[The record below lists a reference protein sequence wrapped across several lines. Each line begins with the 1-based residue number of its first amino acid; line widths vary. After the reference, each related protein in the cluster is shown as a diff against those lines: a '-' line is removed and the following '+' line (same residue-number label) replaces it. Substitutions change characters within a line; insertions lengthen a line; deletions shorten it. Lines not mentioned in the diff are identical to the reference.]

1 VRRNSPFYDAEI
13 DPLPKSCDGRA
24 KLSHPTTPFESKGN
38 SFNEAVGFVLMNFLK
53 GMVFMLIES
62 LESRCH
68 FAADPLAGASSV
80 GIHMGF
86 EGSTLRITT
95 LDADNVV
102 RVWKDGIYLQLDI
115 RSSAFD
121 NRGNPISARQQN
133 RYDYDKVRK
142 IVIDAGAGNDS
153 IEISSKIKAHA
164 TVYGGAGLDGITT
177 GSGNDK
183 IYGGDGTDY
192 LTGNAGDDFLDGG
205 DGDDYLRAIGGNDS
219 LWGNTGNDRLI
230 VESLGHRINGGPG
243 RDTATL
249 RDAPTRIERVERFT
263 QEDYDLVPVAS
274 APHAR
279 IEAVNVSS
287 KGVVSMDVFGN
298 GIRYAYTV
306 GLQHN
311 TGRVNVN
318 LLPYRFIEPAGS
330 IVTYVQTQ
338 TISLGKLGSDYNT
351 IILRVSGVEV
361 DRASL
366 TMV

>member
-1 VRRNSPFYDAEI
+1 
-13 DPLPKSCDGRA
+13 
-24 KLSHPTTPFESKGN
+24 
-38 SFNEAVGFVLMNFLK
+38 
-53 GMVFMLIES
+53 MLIES

-80 GIHMGF
+80 GIHMGL

-102 RVWKDGIYLQLDI
+102 RIWKEGCYLQLDV
-115 RSSAFD
+115 RSAAFD
-121 NRGNPISARQQN
+121 NQGNPISARQQN
-133 RYDYDKVRK
+133 RYDCVKIRK
-142 IVIDAGAGNDS
+142 IIIDAGAGNDS
-153 IEISSKIKAHA
+153 IEISRKIKADA
-164 TVYGGAGLDGITT
+164 TVYGGAGSDGITT

-183 IYGGDGTDY
+183 IYGGYGIDF
-192 LTGNAGDDFLDGG
+192 LTGNAGDDFIDGG
-205 DGDDYLRAIGGNDS
+205 DGDDHIWATSGNDAI
-219 LWGNTGNDRLI
+219 WGNTGNDRLF
-230 VESLGHRINGGPG
+230 VETFGHRINGGPG

-249 RDAPTRIERVERFT
+249 RDVPARIERVERFT
-263 QEDYDLVPVAS
+263 ENDYDLVPVATS
-274 APHAR
+274 PHAR

-287 KGVVSMDVFGN
+287 KGVVSMDVFSN
-298 GIRYAYTV
+298 GIRYAYAI

-318 LLPYRFIEPAGS
+318 LLPYRHIEPAGS
-330 IVTYVQTQ
+330 IVTYVPTQ

-366 TMV
+366 TTVGFA